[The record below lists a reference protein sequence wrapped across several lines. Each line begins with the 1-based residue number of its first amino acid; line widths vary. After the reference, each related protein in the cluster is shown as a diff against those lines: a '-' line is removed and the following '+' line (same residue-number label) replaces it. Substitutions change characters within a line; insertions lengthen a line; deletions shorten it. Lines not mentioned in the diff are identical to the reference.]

1 MATLTRPLNSATLRG
16 SRAAVPKLRT
26 IPPLLPNISSRSR
39 TFTTTPCLTQTPKI
53 LLEDKETGFGFVRHN
68 PLPPKPRSRAV
79 TEIRGP
85 YYTVMG
91 TRYLSDVLE
100 TMGAHVDGL
109 KFAGG
114 SFSLFPEDKLRELI
128 DLAHANGVYVSTG
141 GWMEHILASSGGD
154 MSGAVDKYL
163 AKCKDVGFD
172 VIELSTGFLSLPGD
186 DWLRLAD
193 RVHKAGLKP
202 KPELGI
208 QFGAGGDTE
217 AAELESIG
225 TSDPSKVINMAKNFV
240 DAGVERMMIESEGIT
255 ENVKTWRTDV
265 IQAIIR
271 EVPMEKVMF
280 EAADPSVFN
289 WYIREFGVDVNL
301 FVDHSQIV
309 QLAGLRA
316 GIWGKSD
323 TFGKITTFRP

>member
-1 MATLTRPLNSATLRG
+1 MRPVSSAIRGATTRACRTPSSPLATQSRNLCKTSAAL
-16 SRAAVPKLRT
+16 SR
-26 IPPLLPNISSRSR
+26 
-39 TFTTTPCLTQTPKI
+39 PKI
-53 LLEDKETGFGFVRHN
+53 LLEDSTNGYGFVRHN
-68 PLPPKPRSRAV
+68 PLPPKPRSSAV

-91 TRYLSDVLE
+91 SRYLSDVLE

-114 SFSLFPEDKLRELI
+114 SFSLFPEGKLRELI
-128 DLAHANGVYVSTG
+128 DMAHQNGVYVSTG

-154 MSGAVDKYL
+154 TVGAVDKYL

-172 VIELSTGFLSLPGD
+172 VIEISTGFLSLPGD
-186 DWLRLAD
+186 DWLRLVN
-193 RVHKAGLKP
+193 RVQEAGLKP

-217 AAELESIG
+217 AGELENIG
-225 TSDPSKVINMAKNFV
+225 TSDPSKVVNMAKKFI

-255 ENVKTWRTDV
+255 ENVKSWRTDV
-265 IQAIIR
+265 IQAILRDI
-271 EVPMEKVMF
+271 PMEKVMF

-289 WYIREFGVDVNL
+289 W
-301 FVDHSQIV
+301 
-309 QLAGLRA
+309 
-316 GIWGKSD
+316 
-323 TFGKITTFRP
+323 